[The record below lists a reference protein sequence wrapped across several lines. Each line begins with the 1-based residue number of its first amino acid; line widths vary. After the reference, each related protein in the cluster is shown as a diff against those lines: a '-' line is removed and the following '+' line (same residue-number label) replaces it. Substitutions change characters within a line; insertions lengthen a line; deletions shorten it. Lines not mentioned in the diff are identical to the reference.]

1 MTGMG
6 DPSGTARVGRGTV
19 KRVGVRE
26 FVGVRDMRS
35 MGSMGSMEGRGRR
48 GQGTH
53 LSLGAETKV
62 EEEEVEEKE
71 EEGRRRRSRSSLNGF
86 RAAAVT
92 PTRASPLVPPPP

>member
-35 MGSMGSMEGRGRR
+35 TGSMGSMEGRGRR

-53 LSLGAETKV
+53 LSLGAETRV
-62 EEEEVEEKE
+62 EEEEEEV
-71 EEGRRRRSRSSLNGF
+71 RRRRSRSSLNGF